1 MSIQNLL
8 VELLVEELP
17 PKALKKLGT
26 AFAQEIWLSLRDQN
40 LISYNTIVLGE
51 NLIAYASPR
60 RLAVWIKDVKSQA
73 DDKLVEQ
80 KLMPVMVG
88 LDTEGKATPAL
99 IKKLQSLGVDPSELE
114 AVVANLSQVQDG
126 KSQAL
131 IYSKQ
136 QEGVR
141 LEEGLQ
147 KAIEQ
152 ALAKLPIPKVMQYQ
166 LHQDC
171 DMPGWSTVSF
181 VRPAH
186 GLIALHADKV
196 VNITALGLKA
206 GNTTLGHRFEALKT
220 PVTFNHA
227 DDYAHTLAVDGAVV
241 AGFEDRSRAMVQSLR
256 AEAKKLKTRL
266 EVEPAGM
273 TDEQAEAFLLN
284 NDLVQEV
291 TSLVERSTVMVC
303 RFEEI
308 FLEVPQEC
316 LILTMKA
323 NQKYFPLLD
332 EKGHL
337 SNRFLIVSN
346 INPLDAS
353 EVIGGN
359 ERVVRPRFSDAKFFF
374 DQDRKKTLESR
385 VTGLDKVIYHNQ
397 LGTQGD
403 RTLRVCAIGN
413 AIVKALKTSG
423 SQKWE
428 SHAYQLSLLTER
440 ASRLAK
446 TDLLTDM
453 VGEFPELQG
462 IMGRYYA
469 LHDGEDAVVA
479 EAIADHYKPRFAG
492 DELPRNDVG
501 LIVAMAD
508 KLETLVGMFGIGNLP
523 SGDKDP
529 FALRRHA
536 LGVTRILI
544 EEQLPVSIGNLIDL
558 ALAVFEPKSVIAFD
572 KSKLEIF
579 FQDRLIHFLEA
590 ENYPLNH
597 IMSVLGA
604 DNLHNWS
611 EIKNRL
617 KAVADFSVLP
627 QSQAL
632 AAANKR
638 ITNILKK
645 SSDSV
650 KSEVDPFLFKELA
663 EQALFDQLNL
673 VALNV
678 QTLYRDQDY
687 TGSLQA
693 LAQLRDAV
701 DAFFTNVMV
710 NAEDSSLRLNR
721 LGLLKQLHSLMNQV
735 ADISRLAH

>member
-1 MSIQNLL
+1 MSVQNLL
-8 VELLVEELP
+8 VELRVEELP
-17 PKALKKLGT
+17 PKALKKLGD
-26 AFAQEIWLSLRDQN
+26 AFAQEIWIQLRNQELITSDN
-40 LISYNTIVLGE
+40 LE
-51 NLIAYASPR
+51 NSIKAFATPR
-60 RLAVWIKDVKSQA
+60 RLGVWIKEVKSQA
-73 DDKLVEQ
+73 EVKYVQQ
-80 KLMPVMVG
+80 KLMPVTVG
-88 LDTEGKATPAL
+88 IDADGKATPAL

-114 AVVANLSQVQDG
+114 DVVANLSQIQDG
-126 KSQAL
+126 KTQGL

-152 ALAKLPIPKVMQYQ
+152 AIAKLPIPKVMQYQ
-166 LHQDC
+166 LHEDC
-171 DMPGWSTVSF
+171 DLPGWSTVSF

-186 GLIALHADKV
+186 GLIALHADEV
-196 VNITALGLKA
+196 VNVTALGLKA
-206 GNTTLGHRFEALKT
+206 GNTTLGHRFEAIKT
-220 PVTFNHA
+220 PLTLAHA
-227 DDYAHTLAVDGAVV
+227 DDYAQTLAVDGAVV
-241 AGFEDRSRAMVQSLR
+241 VGFEDRSQALVQSLR
-256 AEAKKLKTRL
+256 AQAKKLNTRL

-284 NDLVQEV
+284 NELVQEV
-291 TSLVERSTVMVC
+291 TSLVERPTVMVC
-303 RFEEI
+303 RFDEM
-308 FLEVPQEC
+308 FLQVPQEC

-332 EKGHL
+332 EKGNL

-353 EVIGGN
+353 AVIGGN
-359 ERVVRPRFSDAKFFF
+359 ERVVRPRLSDAKFFF

-385 VTGLDKVIYHNQ
+385 VPGLDKVIYHNQ

-403 RTLRVCAIGN
+403 RMLRVCAIGKSI
-413 AIVKALKTSG
+413 AKTLLASGWVKWQNPE
-423 SQKWE
+423 SQLL
-428 SHAYQLSLLTER
+428 HLTER
-440 ASRLAK
+440 AARLAK

-462 IMGRYYA
+462 TMGHYYA
-469 LHDGEDAVVA
+469 LNDGEDAVVA

-523 SGDKDP
+523 TGDKDP

-536 LGVTRILI
+536 LGVTRILL
-544 EEQLPVSIGNLIDL
+544 EEKLPLSVSNLLDL
-558 ALAVFEPKSVIAFD
+558 ALSVFDPKAVINFD

-579 FQDRLIHFLEA
+579 FQDRLIHFLQA
-590 ENYPLNH
+590 DNYPLNH

-611 EIKNRL
+611 DIKSRL
-617 KAVADFSVLP
+617 DAVADFSELP

-632 AAANKR
+632 ASANKR

-645 SSDSV
+645 STESI
-650 KSEVDPFLFKELA
+650 ETTVDPFLFKEVA
-663 EQALFDQLNL
+663 EQYLFDQLN
-673 VALNV
+673 VVDIKV
-678 QTLYRDQDY
+678 QTLYRNQDY

-701 DAFFTNVMV
+701 DAFFNDVMV
-710 NAEDSSLRLNR
+710 NAEDTSLRLNR
-721 LGLLKQLHSLMNQV
+721 LGLLMQLHSLMNQV